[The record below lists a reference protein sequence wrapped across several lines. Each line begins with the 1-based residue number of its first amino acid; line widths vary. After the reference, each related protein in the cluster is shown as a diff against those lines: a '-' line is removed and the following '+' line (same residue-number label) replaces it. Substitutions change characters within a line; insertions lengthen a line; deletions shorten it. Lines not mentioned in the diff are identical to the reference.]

1 MTPGEGGR
9 SCCFSWGRA
18 RWALSFSSGFET
30 WELSCSCPRS
40 QSKVPRA
47 STAPGASLRRGMAAA
62 AIVPLRARMDPVLLP
77 AFLVV
82 AVAARARHGR
92 GQAGLGLQGHIRH
105 CGHRELPAHGV
116 SWHSPCSMG
125 LGTLRCH
132 RSSRRCHQR
141 RAVPGWH
148 GARRKGCR
156 VPACTVRT
164 PSCSSQGMGTALPLP
179 QAGRERLCKRGG

>member
-1 MTPGEGGR
+1 MDGGMRCCSWYPARSSWEQGALASHLHVCVWGGVGVMTPGEGGR

-125 LGTLRCH
+125 LGT
-132 RSSRRCHQR
+132 
-141 RAVPGWH
+141 
-148 GARRKGCR
+148 
-156 VPACTVRT
+156 
-164 PSCSSQGMGTALPLP
+164 SQ
-179 QAGRERLCKRGG
+179 